1 MSDYNY
7 EIIKESVMEWYEKI
21 SSDMKNENNM
31 EIKGAFLWIYKWMIY
46 LIAYIKWWR
55 L

>member
-1 MSDYNY
+1 
-7 EIIKESVMEWYEKI
+7 MEHRNRYGNN
-21 SSDMKNENNM
+21 MKDENNM